1 MAKDNVAG
9 MECGAVKNVPVSDIG
24 YRLRDVTVWHG
35 ASLSL
40 SHWVA
45 QIDLSSRYER
55 NFEPTRSS
63 LRSVNRH
70 IAISLAAATWN
81 IFLVS

>member
-1 MAKDNVAG
+1 M
-9 MECGAVKNVPVSDIG
+9 NVPVSDIG
-24 YRLRDVTVWHG
+24 HRLRDVTVWHG

-45 QIDLSSRYER
+45 QIDLLSRYER

-63 LRSVNRH
+63 LRSVIDH
-70 IAISLAAATWN
+70 IGCSGNLEY
-81 IFLVS
+81 FSGVREFSERDKCYVGFG